1 MKEGVILRSCPAM
14 VSLPAATGPRY
25 LPPTM
30 RRPLLLLVLAAA
42 CRPSTAPV
50 PAPEPPAAAERAT
63 LPPVPLV
70 EGPLEP
76 RLSYPRA
83 DQLIE
88 TRSDSNFIFGSVG
101 NGTATLAINGQP
113 VRVWPNGAFLGYI
126 RNPILTAPQY
136 ELVATLGADT
146 ARLIVPIRLP
156 GMLPPVPDSLRPP
169 PAIITDTT
177 PTWVIL
183 GDSASV
189 ASDTDRVV
197 IGRPGPNSVY
207 RWFLL
212 PGTRAQL
219 TGRYPGFA
227 RVRLDSTLQIW
238 VAAEDAKTLAADTT
252 RPRRV
257 TRNGRVRAAEGW
269 VDVVLP
275 IAERPAYFV
284 EERENT
290 IELTLYDTRGGTD
303 QVNYPTTDTLVRH
316 VEWAQVQSDRVRYT
330 VHLSRA
336 PFGYLV
342 LYENDALVLRV
353 RRPPAPTSTAG
364 TTSALAG
371 LTIAVDAG
379 HPPGGAIGPTGL
391 TESEA
396 ALAVAFIVERL
407 LAERGAT
414 PFLTRR
420 TNEPVDLGLRPVLA
434 RRAGAHAF
442 VSIHYNAYG
451 DGVNPFTM
459 PNGTE
464 AYFYRPHSEPLA
476 RAIQVRQVA
485 NQPLADQ
492 GVYYRSLA
500 VVRTPWM
507 PAILAEGGF
516 MMIPEQEH
524 AMKTPEFQERYARAI
539 VDGLEAFFRGIRRP

>member
-14 VSLPAATGPRY
+14 VSLPAATGLRY

-70 EGPLEP
+70 QGPLEP

-126 RNPILTAPQY
+126 RNPTLAAPHY

-156 GMLPPVPDSLRPP
+156 GMGPPVPDSLRPP
-169 PAIITDTT
+169 PAVVTDTT
-177 PTWVIL
+177 PTWVVL

-212 PGTRAQL
+212 PGTRVQL

-238 VAAEDAKTLAADTT
+238 VAAEDAKRLAADTT

-257 TRNGRVRAAEGW
+257 TRNGRVRTAEGW
-269 VDVVLP
+269 VDVVIP

-284 EERENT
+284 EERENA
-290 IELTLYDTRGGTD
+290 IELTLYDSRGGTD
-303 QVNYPTTDTLVRH
+303 QVNYPTSDSLVRH
-316 VEWAQVQSDRVRYT
+316 VEWVQVQSDRVRYT

-342 LYENDALVLRV
+342 LYEQDALVLRV
-353 RRPPAPTSTAG
+353 RRPPPAVPLSTSP
-364 TTSALAG
+364 LAG

-391 TESEA
+391 TEPEA

-407 LAERGAT
+407 LTERGAT
-414 PFLTRR
+414 PVLTRR

-451 DGVNPFTM
+451 DGVNPFAM

-464 AYFYRPHSEPLA
+464 VYFYRPHSEPLA

-485 NQPLADQ
+485 YQPLADQ

-507 PAILAEGGF
+507 PAVLAEGGF

-539 VDGLEAFFRGIRRP
+539 VDGLEAFFRGIRR